1 MQRTKSSKKKEGQPP
16 PIIFLIFSLLVV
28 LSVFG
33 LDFIGWRKGEQSY
46 FFSLLLGEKKVTW
59 SQGALEQAILQS
71 LGSHGVFSDS
81 IQQFRDPGGVL
92 HLMVDLSSRT
102 YGEVE
107 SSLESELNRAKA
119 SLLDKQERRG
129 HEKKYYLWQV
139 ETEDEKGLIIL
150 FSVHEERTLLKK
162 EPKNKVAIIIDDMG
176 YSLETIREICSL
188 KVPLT
193 VSVLPYSPLA
203 RETAWIA
210 YQSGLEVMLHLPLE
224 SINDTE
230 NNDIEGLIHSRM
242 SREEIERMVDSNL
255 EQVPY
260 IKGVN
265 NHMGSK
271 ITANRALMDIILQR
285 LMDRDLFFVDSRT
298 SGRSVAYRVAQSLGI
313 PSAFRNVFLDGSNQE
328 EYIQKKLIE
337 LFRLAQKKGKAVGIG
352 HPFKETLKVLK
363 ENLDLVN
370 EFNLELVLVSQIV
383 E

>member
-1 MQRTKSSKKKEGQPP
+1 
-16 PIIFLIFSLLVV
+16 
-28 LSVFG
+28 
-33 LDFIGWRKGEQSY
+33 
-46 FFSLLLGEKKVTW
+46 
-59 SQGALEQAILQS
+59 
-71 LGSHGVFSDS
+71 
-81 IQQFRDPGGVL
+81 
-92 HLMVDLSSRT
+92 
-102 YGEVE
+102 
-107 SSLESELNRAKA
+107 
-119 SLLDKQERRG
+119 
-129 HEKKYYLWQV
+129 
-139 ETEDEKGLIIL
+139 
-150 FSVHEERTLLKK
+150 
-162 EPKNKVAIIIDDMG
+162 
-176 YSLETIREICSL
+176 
-188 KVPLT
+188 
-193 VSVLPYSPLA
+193 
-203 RETAWIA
+203 
-210 YQSGLEVMLHLPLE
+210 
-224 SINDTE
+224 
-230 NNDIEGLIHSRM
+230 M

-328 EYIQKKLIE
+328 EYIQKKLTE

>member
-1 MQRTKSSKKKEGQPP
+1 MQRSRSSKKKEGQPP
-16 PIIFLIFSLLVV
+16 PFIFLIFSLLVV
-28 LSVFG
+28 LSVLG
-33 LDFIGWRKGEQSY
+33 LDFIGWKKGERSY

-59 SQGALEQAILQS
+59 SQEALEQVILQS
-71 LGSHGVFSDS
+71 LGSHGVSSDS

-92 HLMVDLSSRT
+92 HLMIDLSSST
-102 YGEVE
+102 YRELE
-107 SSLESELNRAKA
+107 SSLESELNRANA
-119 SLLDKQERRG
+119 SLLDKQERKG
-129 HEKKYYLWQV
+129 QDKKYFLWQV
-139 ETEDEKGLIIL
+139 EAEDEKGLIIL
-150 FSVHEERTLLKK
+150 FSVHEERTPLKK

-176 YSLETIREICSL
+176 YSLEAIREICSL
-188 KVPLT
+188 KAPLT

-203 RETAWIA
+203 QETAWIA

-224 SINDTE
+224 SINNTE
-230 NNDIEGLIHSRM
+230 NNDMEGLIHSRM
-242 SREEIERMVDSNL
+242 SREEIERMVDSEL

-271 ITANRALMDIILQR
+271 ITANRPLMNIILQR

-313 PSAFRNVFLDGSNQE
+313 PSTFRNVFLDGSSQE

-363 ENLDLVN
+363 ENLDRVN
-370 EFNLELVLVSQIV
+370 EFDLELVLVSQIV

>member
-1 MQRTKSSKKKEGQPP
+1 MQRSRSSKKKEGQPP
-16 PIIFLIFSLLVV
+16 PFIFLIFSLLVV
-28 LSVFG
+28 LSVLG
-33 LDFIGWRKGEQSY
+33 LDFIGWKKGERSY

-59 SQGALEQAILQS
+59 SQEALEQVILQS
-71 LGSHGVFSDS
+71 LGSHGVSSDS

-92 HLMVDLSSRT
+92 HLMIDLSSST
-102 YGEVE
+102 YRELE
-107 SSLESELNRAKA
+107 SSLESELNRANA
-119 SLLDKQERRG
+119 SLLDKQERKG
-129 HEKKYYLWQV
+129 QDKKYFLWQV
-139 ETEDEKGLIIL
+139 EAEDEKGLIIL
-150 FSVHEERTLLKK
+150 FSVHEERTPLKK

-176 YSLETIREICSL
+176 YSLEAIREICSL
-188 KVPLT
+188 KAPLT

-224 SINDTE
+224 SINNTE
-230 NNDIEGLIHSRM
+230 NNDMEGLIHSRM
-242 SREEIERMVDSNL
+242 SREEIERMVDSEL

-271 ITANRALMDIILQR
+271 ITANRPLMNIILQR

-313 PSAFRNVFLDGSNQE
+313 PSTFRNVFLDGSSQE

-363 ENLDLVN
+363 ENLDRVN
-370 EFNLELVLVSQIV
+370 EFDLELVLVSQIV

>member
-1 MQRTKSSKKKEGQPP
+1 MQRSRSSKKKEGQPP
-16 PIIFLIFSLLVV
+16 PFIFLIFSLLVV
-28 LSVFG
+28 LSVLG
-33 LDFIGWRKGEQSY
+33 LDFIGWKKGERSY

-59 SQGALEQAILQS
+59 SQEALEQVILQS
-71 LGSHGVFSDS
+71 LGSHGVSSDS

-92 HLMVDLSSRT
+92 HLMIDLSSST
-102 YGEVE
+102 YRELE
-107 SSLESELNRAKA
+107 SSLESELNRANA
-119 SLLDKQERRG
+119 SLLDKQERKG
-129 HEKKYYLWQV
+129 QDKKYFLWQV
-139 ETEDEKGLIIL
+139 EAEDEKGLIIL
-150 FSVHEERTLLKK
+150 FSVHEERTPLKK

-176 YSLETIREICSL
+176 YSLEAIREICSL
-188 KVPLT
+188 KAPLT

-203 RETAWIA
+203 QETAWIA

-230 NNDIEGLIHSRM
+230 NNDMEGLIHSRM
-242 SREEIERMVDSNL
+242 SREEIERMVDSEL

-271 ITANRALMDIILQR
+271 ITANRPLMNIILQR

-313 PSAFRNVFLDGSNQE
+313 PSTFRNVFLDGSSQE

-363 ENLDLVN
+363 ENLDRVN
-370 EFNLELVLVSQIV
+370 EFDLELVLVSQIV

>member
-1 MQRTKSSKKKEGQPP
+1 MQRSRSSKKKEGQPP
-16 PIIFLIFSLLVV
+16 PFIFLIFSLLVV
-28 LSVFG
+28 LSVLG
-33 LDFIGWRKGEQSY
+33 LDFIGWKKGERSS

-59 SQGALEQAILQS
+59 SQEALEQVILQS
-71 LGSHGVFSDS
+71 LGSHGVSSDS

-92 HLMVDLSSRT
+92 HLMIDLSSST
-102 YGEVE
+102 YRELE
-107 SSLESELNRAKA
+107 SSLESELNRVNA
-119 SLLDKQERRG
+119 SLLDKQERKG
-129 HEKKYYLWQV
+129 HDKKYFLWQV
-139 ETEDEKGLIIL
+139 EAEDEKGLIIL
-150 FSVHEERTLLKK
+150 FSVHEERTPLKK

-176 YSLETIREICSL
+176 YSLEAIREICSL
-188 KVPLT
+188 KAPLT

-203 RETAWIA
+203 QETAWIA

-224 SINDTE
+224 SINNTE
-230 NNDIEGLIHSRM
+230 NNDMEGLIHSRM

-271 ITANRALMDIILQR
+271 ITANRPLMNIILQR

-313 PSAFRNVFLDGSNQE
+313 PSTFRNVFLDGSSQE

-363 ENLDLVN
+363 ENLVRVN
-370 EFNLELVLVSQIV
+370 EFDLELVLVSQIV

>member
-1 MQRTKSSKKKEGQPP
+1 MQRSRSSKKREGQPP
-16 PIIFLIFSLLVV
+16 LLLFLIFSLLVV

-33 LDFIGWRKGEQSY
+33 LDFIGWKKGERSY
-46 FFSLLLGEKKVTW
+46 FFSPLLGEKKVTW
-59 SQGALEQAILQS
+59 SQEALEQAILQS
-71 LGSHGVFSDS
+71 LGSHGVTSDS

-92 HLMVDLSSRT
+92 HLLIDLSSST
-102 YGEVE
+102 YRELE
-107 SSLESELNRAKA
+107 SSLESELIRANA
-119 SLLDKQERRG
+119 SLLDKQERKG
-129 HEKKYYLWQV
+129 QDKKYYLWQIKA
-139 ETEDEKGLIIL
+139 EDQKGLILL
-150 FSVHEERTLLKK
+150 FSVLEERVPLKK
-162 EPKNKVAIIIDDMG
+162 EPKNKVAIIIDDLG

-188 KVPLT
+188 KVTLT

-203 RETAWIA
+203 RETALIA

-224 SINDTE
+224 SVNDTE
-230 NNDIEGLIHSRM
+230 NKDIEGLIHSRM
-242 SREEIERMVDSNL
+242 SREEIERIVDSNL

-271 ITANRALMDIILQR
+271 ITANRALMNIILQR
-285 LMDRDLFFVDSRT
+285 LTDKDLFFVDSRT
-298 SGRSVAYRVAQSLGI
+298 SGRSVAYRVAQNLGL
-313 PSAFRNVFLDGSNQE
+313 PSTFRNVFLDGEIQE

-363 ENLDLVN
+363 ENLGLVS
-370 EFNLELVLVSQIV
+370 EFDLELVFVSQIV